1 VAKVAVLLTGCGRLD
16 GTDIH
21 EAVLLFTAL
30 ERRGDTFVCF
40 APEGNQQVVAD
51 HATVSFES
59 EGELRSMLQ
68 EATRLAPGPVRPL
81 AEAPTAM
88 LDGVILPGGAGAFR
102 GLCEP
107 GGQGIGGG
115 ALLPDVRSFLQSIL
129 DKGGKVGA
137 IGTASIV
144 LDRLLDRPLGSGT
157 GASGSDML
165 QLDPNSATAYCS
177 GLMMSASLIQ
187 AETGIRK
194 LVDWMSARKTEE

>member
-1 VAKVAVLLTGCGRLD
+1 VAKVAVVLTGCGRLD
-16 GTDIH
+16 GTDVH

-40 APEGNQQVVAD
+40 APERNQQVVAD

-59 EGELRSMLQ
+59 EGEVRNMLR

-81 AEAPTAM
+81 GEAPTAM

-115 ALLPDVRSFLQSIL
+115 NLLPEVRSFLQSIL
-129 DKGGKVGA
+129 DKGGKIGA
-137 IGTASIV
+137 IGTASVV
-144 LDRLLDRPLGSGT
+144 LDRLLDRPLGSGPT
-157 GASGSDML
+157 GTASDSL
-165 QLDPNSATAYCS
+165 RLDPNGATAYCS
-177 GLMMSASLIQ
+177 GLMLSASLME
-187 AETGIRK
+187 AEKGIRK
-194 LVDWMSARKTEE
+194 LVDWMSTGETKE